1 MKKVLVPILLVFVLA
16 TGIGV
21 PAYQKNVTGEK
32 EYVATAIAYLEDQKR
47 ALYGT
52 ETVPIDIDSETGRF
66 IRIYED
72 NPNTIDRIIKY
83 IMNATEVRRVKEIP
97 ELAYPL
103 VFVGD
108 KISGNNEKLYYS
120 EGNKILEFSLNET
133 DSLAF
138 LLYLT
143 GNGALYPEVKESFAE
158 GVIRQIQN
166 ELNFGDKDILTF
178 SNGYLESIDIKTQET
193 AEVLFQCIRN
203 CVQINDLT
211 DVNLEPMALPIVVN
225 GRGMGTFN
233 MFFATYQETG
243 QFICISFTPEDSER
257 FQDHVMAL
265 TLEDYGLDIS
275 RAALTGG
282 TEIAP

>member
-66 IRIYED
+66 IRIYAD